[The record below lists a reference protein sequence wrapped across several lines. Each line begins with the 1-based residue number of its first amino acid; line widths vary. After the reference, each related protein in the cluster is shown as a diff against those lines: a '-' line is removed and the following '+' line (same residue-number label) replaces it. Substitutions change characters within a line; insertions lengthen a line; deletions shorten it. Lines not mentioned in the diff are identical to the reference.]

1 MHSPTQVTCRAKKAR
16 LAGLLGAILCW
27 TPPALG
33 LAQDAKSVADGERE
47 FLQYCTICHGND
59 GKGKGLMA
67 EKLATR
73 PADLTQINK
82 RNGGQFPF
90 WRIYKFIDGR
100 RELEEQESRVMPIWG
115 DEFFKEAGS
124 DNPEAENLVRAR
136 ILRLVQYLQSIQ
148 KE

>member
-1 MHSPTQVTCRAKKAR
+1 
-16 LAGLLGAILCW
+16 
-27 TPPALG
+27 
-33 LAQDAKSVADGERE
+33 
-47 FLQYCTICHGND
+47 
-59 GKGKGLMA
+59 MA

-115 DEFFKEAGS
+115 DAFFKEAGS
-124 DNPEAENLVRAR
+124 DNPEAENLVRER